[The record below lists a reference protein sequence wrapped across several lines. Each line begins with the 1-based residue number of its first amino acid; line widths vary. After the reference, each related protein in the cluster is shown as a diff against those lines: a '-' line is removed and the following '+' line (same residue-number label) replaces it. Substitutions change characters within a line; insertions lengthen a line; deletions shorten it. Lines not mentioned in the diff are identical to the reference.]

1 MSGAANPSVWR
12 YLKSAFLVSVDVPNL
27 GRIPVNALGAAAF
40 TILGFAQP
48 AFWLLGLAIEAAVVP
63 SLAFNPQFQKL
74 VDAQALELS
83 QGDAEQKRQA
93 LVKLLET
100 GAQQRLWGLAKKCNQ
115 VLDVYRTQQAEDYI
129 IDSNDHALKNLEWV
143 YLKLLVA
150 RHHLLSPANETE
162 QSLENKIHD
171 LEKDLQDGEETES
184 LRQSRTATL
193 NILRKRLA
201 TMRKKKQTLEEI
213 ESDLTRIDNQV
224 DLILENATVQGKPQ
238 TISADI
244 ELASDLLGGSVFGE
258 DESLISNLEQT
269 YGREKTKTQKET
281 A

>member
-1 MSGAANPSVWR
+1 VWR
-12 YLKSAFLVSVDVPNL
+12 YLKSAFLVSVDVPSL
-27 GRIPVNALGAAAF
+27 GRIPVNALGVAAF
-40 TILGFAQP
+40 AILGFAQP

-63 SLAFNPQFQKL
+63 SLAFNPRFQKI
-74 VDAQALELS
+74 VEAQSLELS
-83 QGDAEQKRQA
+83 HGDGEQKRQA
-93 LVKLLET
+93 LVKLLEA

-115 VLDVYRTQQAEDYI
+115 VLDVYRSQQAEEFV
-129 IDSNDHALKNLEWV
+129 IDSDDQALKNLEWV

-150 RHHLLSPANETE
+150 RHHLLSPSSETE
-162 QSLENKIHD
+162 QSLEKKIQE

-184 LRQSRTATL
+184 LRQSKSATL
-193 NILRKRLA
+193 NILKKRLA
-201 TMRKKKQTLEEI
+201 TMRKKQQTLEAI

-258 DESLISNLEQT
+258 DEPVISHLEQT
-269 YGREKTKTQKET
+269 YRQQKTRAQKET

>member
-1 MSGAANPSVWR
+1 VWR

-27 GRIPVNALGAAAF
+27 GRVPVNALAATAF
-40 TILGFAQP
+40 AILGFAQP

-63 SLAFNPQFQKL
+63 ALAFNPRFQK
-74 VDAQALELS
+74 VVEAQSLELS
-83 QGDAEQKRQA
+83 QEDAERKRQG

-100 GAQQRLWGLAKKCNQ
+100 GAQQRLWALAKKCNQ
-115 VLDVYRTQQAEDYI
+115 VLDVYRSQQAEEYI
-129 IDSNDHALKNLEWV
+129 IDSNDQALKNLEWV

-150 RHHLLSPANETE
+150 RHHLLNPTNETE
-162 QSLENKIHD
+162 ATLEKKIQALEND
-171 LEKDLQDGEETES
+171 LRDGEETES
-184 LRQSRTATL
+184 LRQSKMATL
-193 NILRKRLA
+193 NILKKRLA
-201 TMRKKKQTLEEI
+201 TMRKKQQTLEEI

-258 DESLISNLEQT
+258 DEYAISALEQT
-269 YGREKTKTQKET
+269 YGSQKPKAQKET

>member
-1 MSGAANPSVWR
+1 VWR
-12 YLKSAFLVSVDVPNL
+12 YLKSAFLVTVDVPSL
-27 GRIPVNALGAAAF
+27 GRIPVNVLGTVAF
-40 TILGFAQP
+40 GILGFAQP
-48 AFWLLGLAIEAAVVP
+48 GFWLLGLAIEAAVVP
-63 SLAFNPQFQKL
+63 ALAFNPRFQR
-74 VDAQALELS
+74 VVEAQSLQLS
-83 QGDAEQKRQA
+83 EGSVEQKRLA

-115 VLDVYRTQQAEDYI
+115 VLDVYRSQQAEDFVV
-129 IDSNDHALKNLEWV
+129 DSNEHALKNLEWV

-150 RHHLLSPANETE
+150 RHHLLSPSSETL
-162 QSLENKIHD
+162 QSLDKKIQD

-184 LRQSRTATL
+184 LRQSKTATL
-193 NILRKRLA
+193 NILKKRQS
-201 TMRKKKQTLEEI
+201 TMRRKQQTLEEI

-244 ELASDLLGGSVFGE
+244 ELASDLLGGSLFGE
-258 DESLISNLEQT
+258 DESAVSALDQN
-269 YGREKTKTQKET
+269 YGRSKGSAQKET

>member
-1 MSGAANPSVWR
+1 MWR
-12 YLKSAFLVSVDVPNL
+12 YLKSAFFVSVDVPSL

-40 TILGFAQP
+40 GILGFAQP

-63 SLAFNPQFQKL
+63 SLAFSPRFQKV
-74 VDAQALELS
+74 VDAQSLELS
-83 QGDAEQKRQA
+83 QGDAEKKRQA

-100 GAQQRLWGLAKKCNQ
+100 GAQQRLWDLAKKCNQ
-115 VLDVYRTQQAEDYI
+115 VLDVYRSQQAEDYI
-129 IDSNDHALKNLEWV
+129 IDSNDQALKNLEWV

-150 RHHLLSPANETE
+150 RHHLLSPSSETE
-162 QSLENKIHD
+162 ET
-171 LEKDLQDGEETES
+171 LEKKVQELESDLREGEESES
-184 LRQSRTATL
+184 LRQSKTATL
-193 NILRKRLA
+193 TILKKRQS
-201 TMRKKKQTLEEI
+201 TMRKKQQTLEEI

-258 DESLISNLEQT
+258 DETVISHLEQT
-269 YGREKTKTQKET
+269 YARQKTNPQKET